1 MPLKFKFANLLPAF
15 SNKWLKLKFIAEKLL
30 IYLCVSFL
38 AFAPMQS
45 AYAAKN
51 VIVEYESNRITV
63 PFKQLQKFA
72 KTGTANGKL
81 KDFLDTI
88 PLDTESAPALLNGA
102 IPQTGLELNQ
112 REIEFL
118 LIQVNKLVGSPL
130 GEEVKGVTEKE
141 PLAVALR
148 DASLNNNLSF
158 IEIARLY
165 PEKTVKMNLKKLNT
179 VHRDATFI
187 MERLDKFLTAFGPL
201 QAELICGCS
210 ITNND
215 SQISDFPNSKIIAE
229 KPLNKSIKIK
239 ASKLDSQ
246 QKPETSLLIASAIK
260 QQPAIYDAELKS
272 TEIDENNQLVSE
284 NIAENQDNSTPSNR
298 RVSQKV
304 VFALGLLQESL
315 DMDDLTNFAATGEVP
330 RGWNTYFKLLK
341 LDPEEFR
348 GLLTTE
354 SKMEMKFLDGILN
367 NLIGEYILFQVGQ
380 VIHGSTGKANIQGL
394 RSALILSAA
403 GDNKISMLEI
413 LQNYPSQKVVL
424 EGMRLVKAAKSF
436 KEKGIVKG
444 ATVRLEDI
452 LVDLQQFGVKEDCKK
467 VCPTDNRNS

>member
-148 DASLNNNLSF
+148 DAFLNNNLSF

-187 MERLDKFLTAFGPL
+187 MERLDKFLKAFGPL
-201 QAELICGCS
+201 QAELVCGCS
-210 ITNND
+210 LPVND
-215 SQISDFPNSKIIAE
+215 SKISDFPTVKPVAENPLNKNSKI
-229 KPLNKSIKIK
+229 KT
-239 ASKLDSQ
+239 SKLDSQ
-246 QKPETSLLIASAIK
+246 QNPETPLLIASAIK
-260 QQPAIYDAELKS
+260 QKPAIYDTQLQPAATL
-272 TEIDENNQLVSE
+272 ENNQLVSE
-284 NIAENQDNSTPSNR
+284 NIAENPDNFTPSNR

-304 VFALGLLQESL
+304 VFAIGLLQESL
-315 DMDDLTNFAATGEVP
+315 DMDDLTNFAATGKVP
-330 RGWNTYFKLLK
+330 KGWNTYFKLLK
-341 LDPEEFR
+341 LDPEDFR

-354 SKMEMKFLDGILN
+354 AKMEMKFLDGILN

-380 VIHGSTGKANIQGL
+380 VIHTSKSTANIQAL

-424 EGMRLVKAAKSF
+424 EGMKLVRAAKNL
-436 KEKGIVKG
+436 KQKGIVKTG
-444 ATVRLEDI
+444 TARLEDI
-452 LVDLQQFGVKEDCKK
+452 LVDLQQFGAKSDCSK
-467 VCPTDNRNS
+467 VCPGRKSNS